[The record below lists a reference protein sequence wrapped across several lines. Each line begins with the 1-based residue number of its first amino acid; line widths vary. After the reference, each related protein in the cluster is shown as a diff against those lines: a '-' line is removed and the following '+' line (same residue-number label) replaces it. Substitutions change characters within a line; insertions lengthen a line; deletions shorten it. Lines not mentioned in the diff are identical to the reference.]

1 MTSAI
6 IRISYSTYWPSC
18 LSEFIH
24 SINSFDGTIL
34 LSRSTD
40 KALFLKFKF
49 VVLYV
54 AGLQSPRPGL
64 SNRESIVLCDN
75 IRSSRLNFVKPVASS
90 ALRAVCESS
99 GGLIFV

>member
-6 IRISYSTYWPSC
+6 IRINYSTYWSSC

-24 SINSFDGTIL
+24 SINSFDGMIL
-34 LSRSTD
+34 LSWSTF

-54 AGLQSPRPGL
+54 AGLLVRPGL
-64 SNRESIVLCDN
+64 SNLDSIELYDN
-75 IRSSRLNFVKPVASS
+75 ILSSRLSFAKPVASS
-90 ALRAVCESS
+90 TLRAVCESS
-99 GGLIFV
+99 GGLILV